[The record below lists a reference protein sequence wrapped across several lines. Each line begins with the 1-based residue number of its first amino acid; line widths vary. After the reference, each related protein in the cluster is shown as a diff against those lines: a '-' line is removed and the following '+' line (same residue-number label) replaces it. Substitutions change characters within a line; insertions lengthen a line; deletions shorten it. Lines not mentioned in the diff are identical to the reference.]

1 MIIDS
6 GLSDLSDTKSGRL
19 ISNSQTNKFD
29 FWIKKQSI
37 FNSQIIDLNVF
48 ANFSNNS
55 SSLSQQVFGLRRFRL
70 SILQN
75 LSNTQFVTNQ
85 VKYTLPEAIS
95 ISVIYL
101 KHRFKTPLQRF
112 RRIILY
118 WL

>member
-48 ANFSNNS
+48 ANFSNDS
-55 SSLSQQVFGLRRFRL
+55 RRRSANKF
-70 SILQN
+70 SVLQN

-112 RRIILY
+112 RRIIFY
-118 WL
+118 WP